1 MKSKSIIREILSGN
15 CSIESIKMSET
26 YNKLMVKLIT
36 ADEQLQKEF
45 AANEKLMQLYKRYQD
60 VCDELSMEET
70 AIFFEEGVK
79 LGLRLGIQTA
89 GK

>member
-26 YNKLMVKLIT
+26 YNKLMDKLIT

-60 VCDELSMEET
+60 VAT
-70 AIFFEEGVK
+70 NYQWKKRRFFRRRVQV
-79 LGLRLGIQTA
+79 RLAARDTDG
-89 GK
+89 G

>member
-26 YNKLMVKLIT
+26 YNKLMDKLIT
-36 ADEQLQKEF
+36 ADRQLQNEL

-60 VCDELSMEET
+60 VYDELSMEET
-70 AIFFEEGVK
+70 AIFF
-79 LGLRLGIQTA
+79 
-89 GK
+89 

>member
-26 YNKLMVKLIT
+26 YNKLMDKLIT

-45 AANEKLMQLYKRYQD
+45 AANEKLMQL
-60 VCDELSMEET
+60 
-70 AIFFEEGVK
+70 
-79 LGLRLGIQTA
+79 
-89 GK
+89 